1 MSDFSV
7 IIAAFLTAA
16 VEWVEAFTIVLAV
29 ALSIGW
35 RRAIMASAAAFMVLG
50 ALTAFGVKAIEAIG
64 NLRLI
69 QLVVGV
75 LMLLFGLRWFA
86 KAIARGAGLKR
97 LHDEDEAFA
106 KLTASDALVETNS
119 AMLVAFQ
126 GVLFEGLEV
135 WLIVVALGAQTGDTK
150 QAAGA
155 AIAALALVMACG
167 FALRTPLARV
177 PENSIKF
184 LVGCAILGF
193 GTFWTLE
200 ALGYAWPLGDF
211 ALPALL
217 GFYAI
222 SGLALIMV
230 LKRQRRPEQA

>member
-29 ALSIGW
+29 ALAIGW
-35 RRAIMASAAAFMVLG
+35 RRAIMASAAAFLVLG

-64 NLRLI
+64 DLRII
-69 QLVVGV
+69 QLVIGV

-97 LHDEDEAFA
+97 RHDEDEAFA
-106 KLTASDALVETNS
+106 KLTASDALVETRS

-135 WLIVVALGAQTGDTK
+135 WLIVVALGAQTGDIK
-150 QAAGA
+150 AAAGA
-155 AIAALALVMACG
+155 AIAALVLVMASG
-167 FALRTPLARV
+167 FALRAPLARV
-177 PENSIKF
+177 PENAIKF

-200 ALGYAWPLGDF
+200 ALGYPWPLGDF
-211 ALPALL
+211 TLPALL

-222 SGLALIMV
+222 SGLALIQM
-230 LKRQRRPEQA
+230 LKRRSRLEQT